1 MGNRLEKV
9 NRNVEQADQIQ
20 EQGLEEGRKD
30 GREISEIKGILDSMD
45 MDVDEDI
52 VNTIRETRE
61 ASKSEAAAHMDS
73 EVHGTLEQGYQHAN
87 EAIQEGTEQSEK
99 SRQAAQDWAAPRG
112 AHLSPADARDGRG
125 ADGSAAGS
133 QVGEDRP
140 RSCTARSQ
148 LLNTAPDFSLQKYA
162 SLSET
167 GPKGVLVQQ
176 QAFWRQINQWGKLYG
191 GAIHFIYE
199 YNPSMRGGNRLKLV
213 MRFDSPT
220 KEGKTSIEQIMKASV
235 MAPYYDQLV
244 LTDSRSLSETP
255 YAWQVNLIKRERL
268 GKGPDIVIE
277 SSGNEN
283 EKFYTVSEWE
293 MGDEARLYSLLKMM
307 EVMEEHCAYCV
318 SIYPVDYVDTLD
330 RGLMYILPHLRFC
343 LYMILRKFF
352 AFFTEFALQSFEI
365 FLLLYPA
372 FIKFNTFDNHQC
384 LQDSKNYDGD
394 KK

>member
-1 MGNRLEKV
+1 MEYCFY
-9 NRNVEQADQIQ
+9 E
-20 EQGLEEGRKD
+20 
-30 GREISEIKGILDSMD
+30 
-45 MDVDEDI
+45 
-52 VNTIRETRE
+52 
-61 ASKSEAAAHMDS
+61 
-73 EVHGTLEQGYQHAN
+73 
-87 EAIQEGTEQSEK
+87 
-99 SRQAAQDWAAPRG
+99 
-112 AHLSPADARDGRG
+112 
-125 ADGSAAGS
+125 
-133 QVGEDRP
+133 
-140 RSCTARSQ
+140 
-148 LLNTAPDFSLQKYA
+148 LNTAPDFSLQKYA

-255 YAWQVNLIKRERL
+255 YAWQVNLIKRERF
-268 GKGPDIVIE
+268 IE

-330 RGLMYILPHLRFC
+330 RGLMYILPHLRE
-343 LYMILRKFF
+343 LN
-352 AFFTEFALQSFEI
+352 SFSVKKAVHSLASSGAW
-365 FLLLYPA
+365 LLSRPWATLV
-372 FIKFNTFDNHQC
+372 
-384 LQDSKNYDGD
+384 
-394 KK
+394 